1 MMAKMSSNAA
11 IKILL
16 IEDDALTSEVIE
28 ETLLSVGYSVKTA
41 DSADQGQEI
50 IEEWDPVLV
59 ITDHDMP
66 GATGIDLLCDLRKKE
81 NYVTVIFVSG
91 RRDTKLVV
99 RALQEGAD
107 DYIEKPFRVPE
118 LLARIEVALR
128 NNEMHRELAE
138 KNELL
143 EAMVEVDDLT
153 GLYNMRSI
161 YEKVDK
167 EIARG
172 RRKSSGIAI
181 VMMDMD
187 HFKSVNDNNDHLF
200 GSFVLKEVGGI
211 VKETIREYDFGAR
224 YGGDEF
230 LICLTEIDAKGAER
244 FCERLREKIQAYEF
258 NDGNR
263 RIRLTCSLGVAVMI
277 DEYDLDARNLVRQAD
292 HALYES
298 KENGRNCIS
307 LRTEFK
313 LSDSKDSA
321 S

>member
-1 MMAKMSSNAA
+1 MEKVPSKQA

-16 IEDDALTSEVIE
+16 IEDDSLTSEVIE
-28 ETLLSVGYSVKTA
+28 ESLLSVGYSVKTA
-41 DSADQGQEI
+41 NSADQGQEI
-50 IEEWDPVLV
+50 IEDWEPVLV
-59 ITDHDMP
+59 ITDQDMP
-66 GATGIDLLCDLRKKE
+66 GSSGIDLLCDLRKRE

-128 NNEMHRELAE
+128 NNEMHRELAK

-161 YEKVDK
+161 YDKVDK

-200 GSFVLKEVGGI
+200 GSFVLAEVGAI
-211 VKETIREYDFGAR
+211 IKDTIREYDFGAR

-230 LICLTEIDAKGAER
+230 LMCLTEIDAEGAQK
-244 FCERLREKIQAYEF
+244 FCERLRKNVEAYSF
-258 NDGNR
+258 NDGSR
-263 RIRLTCSLGVAVMI
+263 SIKLTCSIGVALMI
-277 DEYDLDARNLVRQAD
+277 NEYNLDARELVRQAD

-298 KENGRNCIS
+298 KEKGRNCTS

-313 LSDSKDSA
+313 DIPTKTSA